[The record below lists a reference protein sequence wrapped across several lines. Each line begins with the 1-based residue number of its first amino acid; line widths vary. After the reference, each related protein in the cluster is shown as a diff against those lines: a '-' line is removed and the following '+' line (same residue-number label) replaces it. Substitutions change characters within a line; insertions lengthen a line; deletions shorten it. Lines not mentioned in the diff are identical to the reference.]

1 MTHIHVVSKEA
12 GIGNR
17 VMVNSLIWEK
27 QSQIT
32 VTLDVDNAVVPK
44 IDVWKLSIA
53 FRDKSLCARS
63 GTCVGICPED
73 ALNLDDD
80 YYPVLDPLRCTQCGL
95 CGEACPGGDVQY
107 ESLSEITF
115 GANAYSMGFD
125 GWVQKT
131 YVGYCTDDTIRQSG
145 AGGGVVT
152 GLLADMLEHNDVDGC
167 IVTRMRTDKPWLGEP
182 FIARNREELLT
193 SQSSHYS
200 IIPLNSIFRQIRQ
213 TPGRYALAALP
224 CHVHGYRKALVD
236 NPWLEERIAVVVG
249 LFCGGALET
258 NVVPELL
265 QTKGI
270 AKESI
275 KQFEFRGGEWPGRMR
290 AIMAD
295 GTERNLHPSNYKDGA
310 YNYFT
315 SLYMPRRCQ
324 VCLDGSC
331 EFADVAVSDTWTR
344 DERGDYKFKA
354 SSRLLIRTT
363 KGAEVVA
370 KAVQRGTL
378 VASDVSN
385 DTSYVTHQLQ
395 TRRKGLNAPLRIE
408 RWRNKGINVPVYDK
422 PTPNANRMERL
433 TEVVVSTVLWLGR
446 FKALRYPLVKFLTSS
461 AGVPLIKLRILRKSW
476 KYRK

>member
-1 MTHIHVVSKEA
+1 MDIKAFV
-12 GIGNR
+12 
-17 VMVNSLIWEK
+17 LP
-27 QSQIT
+27 
-32 VTLDVDNAVVPK
+32 TLEREMNKVGTPKVDVQR
-44 IDVWKLSIA
+44 LSVA

-73 ALNLDDD
+73 AINLDDD
-80 YYPVLDPLRCTQCGL
+80 YYPVLDPQRCTQCGL
-95 CGEACPGGDVQY
+95 CGEACPGGDVHYQT
-107 ESLSEITF
+107 LSEITF
-115 GANAYSMGFD
+115 GAKAHSMGFD

-131 YVGYCTDDTIRQSG
+131 YVAYCADDAIRQSG

-167 IVTRMRTDKPWLGEP
+167 IVTRMRIDKPWLGEP
-182 FIARNREELLT
+182 FIARNRKELLN
-193 SQSSHYS
+193 SQGSHYS
-200 IIPLNSIFRQIRQ
+200 IIPLNSIFREIRQ

-224 CHVHGYRKALVD
+224 CHVHGYRKALAD
-236 NPWLEERIAVVVG
+236 NPWLQERITVVVG

-290 AIMAD
+290 AIMPD
-295 GTERNLHPSNYKDGA
+295 GVERNLHPSNYKDGA

-315 SLYMPRRCQ
+315 GLYMPRRCQ

-331 EFADVAVSDTWTR
+331 EFADVSVSDTWTR
-344 DERGDYKFKA
+344 DEHGDYKFKA
-354 SSRLLIRTT
+354 HSRLLIRTA

-378 VASDVSN
+378 VASDVST

-422 PTPNANRMERL
+422 PTPQANEKERL
-433 TEVVVSTVLWLGR
+433 TERIVSMSLWLGQ
-446 FKALRYPLVKFLTSS
+446 FKTFRYPLIKFLTSR
-461 AGVPLIKLRILRKSW
+461 AGVPLLMLRIWLKSL
-476 KYRK
+476 KYKK